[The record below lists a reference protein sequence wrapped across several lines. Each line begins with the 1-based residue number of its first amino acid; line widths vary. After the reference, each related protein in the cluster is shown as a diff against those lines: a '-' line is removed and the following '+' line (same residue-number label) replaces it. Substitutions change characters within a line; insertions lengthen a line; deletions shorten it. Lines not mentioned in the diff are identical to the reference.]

1 MDRPSIKGT
10 AFVSAAGDLQELLD
24 RGQLTR
30 EQLETRLRPEDVEI
44 LDSKIL
50 PGDWYPI
57 DSYGR
62 ILDLLGEVSG
72 GGAQYHVERG
82 RKAAERLLRSG
93 IYRQL
98 DKAIERRSSEKDKA
112 SLIAIM
118 LTVGRTLYN
127 FGTWETV
134 RDGANDRLLR
144 FELRQVGA
152 LPENARITIQ
162 GFVEWTTEN
171 ITGGRVR
178 VESRRTSADRVVF
191 DIHLD

>member
-10 AFVSAAGDLQELLD
+10 AFVSATSDLHELLEAG
-24 RGQLTR
+24 RLTR

-98 DKAIERRSSEKDKA
+98 DKAIERRSEKDKA
-112 SLIAIM
+112 SLISIM

-127 FGTWETV
+127 FGAWELV
-134 RDGANDRLLR
+134 RDGSSDNLLR
-144 FELRQVGA
+144 FELQQMAA

-162 GFVEWTTEN
+162 GFVEWATEN
-171 ITGGRVR
+171 IAGGRTR
-178 VESRRTSADRVVF
+178 VESRRISADRIVF

>member
-10 AFVSAAGDLQELLD
+10 AFVSAAGDLHELLASG
-24 RGQLTR
+24 RLTR

-44 LDSKIL
+44 FDSKIL

-72 GGAQYHVERG
+72 GGARYHIERG

-98 DKAIERRSSEKDKA
+98 DKAIERRSEKDKA
-112 SLIAIM
+112 SLISIM

-127 FGTWETV
+127 FGAWEML
-134 RDGANDRLLR
+134 RDGSSDKLLR
-144 FELRQVGA
+144 FELQQMAA

-162 GFVEWTTEN
+162 GFVEWATEH
-171 ITGGRVR
+171 IVGGRTR
-178 VESRRTSADRVVF
+178 VESRRVSADRILF